1 MPNSYDLIVVSSVGF
16 DDAGWPLPAQITV
29 CREVAKLYAEQT
41 KKPLIL
47 ANALGLP
54 NHYRINDPVF
64 GTPIV
69 QSEQTKLLLE
79 NLGVDPQDIV
89 RGQFAIDSIGEGL
102 ELLTLLCPN
111 HEYLGWMYG
120 MTGLRPIEG
129 SDKLGAFQ
137 NTLGS
142 QPLRVCFVGPDY
154 QLPRSVIINK
164 HMFELAGVTAEFVN
178 FPIPIPDHLF
188 MRTNLIGNLKEM
200 SAHIQGR
207 IEQYTKDWQPIKNI
221 NDFFAAIKT
230 NHGLFN
236 KGGYQFHQ
244 NPQIAIA
251 HHEERYDLKELYRL
265 YKNRE
270 ANIEEGAHPKRP
282 TPSYVN

>member
-89 RGQFAIDSIGEGL
+89 RGRLQLVLFVL
-102 ELLTLLCPN
+102 ETRPN
-111 HEYLGWMYG
+111 SC
-120 MTGLRPIEG
+120 
-129 SDKLGAFQ
+129 SD
-137 NTLGS
+137 T
-142 QPLRVCFVGPDY
+142 
-154 QLPRSVIINK
+154 
-164 HMFELAGVTAEFVN
+164 
-178 FPIPIPDHLF
+178 
-188 MRTNLIGNLKEM
+188 
-200 SAHIQGR
+200 
-207 IEQYTKDWQPIKNI
+207 
-221 NDFFAAIKT
+221 
-230 NHGLFN
+230 
-236 KGGYQFHQ
+236 
-244 NPQIAIA
+244 
-251 HHEERYDLKELYRL
+251 
-265 YKNRE
+265 
-270 ANIEEGAHPKRP
+270 
-282 TPSYVN
+282 